1 MRSSGA
7 DNVCVESVRCAM
19 CAMCAVC
26 ECVCSWGWVP
36 RVVVTVVVFV
46 GCSGAMVAGWGAPNP
61 TPLMC
66 SRRVIQ

>member
-7 DNVCVESVRCAM
+7 DSVCVESVRCAM

-36 RVVVTVVVFV
+36 RF
-46 GCSGAMVAGWGAPNP
+46 GPGLW
-61 TPLMC
+61 
-66 SRRVIQ
+66 